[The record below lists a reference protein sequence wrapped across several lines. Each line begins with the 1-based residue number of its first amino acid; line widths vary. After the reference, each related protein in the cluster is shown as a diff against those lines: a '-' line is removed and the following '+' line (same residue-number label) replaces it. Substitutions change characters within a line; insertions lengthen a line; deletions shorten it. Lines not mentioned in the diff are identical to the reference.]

1 MDTYDNLIGPTS
13 FHFGVLR
20 DIIKLP
26 ITRSD
31 VFCFVSDLEAKKV
44 GPQNETSGL
53 GLDSNGSCTNDVD
66 VAYYH
71 YCSHFTC
78 KKRPSPL
85 N

>member
-1 MDTYDNLIGPTS
+1 MDTFDNLIGPTS
-13 FHFGVLR
+13 FHVDVLR

-26 ITRSD
+26 IIRSD

-44 GPQNETSGL
+44 GPQNETSRF
-53 GLDSNGSCTNDVD
+53 DSNGSCTNDVA

-71 YCSHFTC
+71 HCSHFTC